1 MLAQA
6 ERELGDEL
14 PHPALALGDLV
25 GPLAERHRGG
35 APLVAPVELERDPC
49 RPGWKRVIS
58 SLKSFSR
65 VTGGR
70 SPS

>member
-6 ERELGDEL
+6 ERELGDQL
-14 PHPALALGDLV
+14 PHAGLALWGTLSGRSPSV
-25 GPLAERHRGG
+25 T
-35 APLVAPVELERDPC
+35 VAVRRSSPRYSSREIVS
-49 RPGWKRVIS
+49 PGWKRVIS

-65 VTGGR
+65 VTAGR